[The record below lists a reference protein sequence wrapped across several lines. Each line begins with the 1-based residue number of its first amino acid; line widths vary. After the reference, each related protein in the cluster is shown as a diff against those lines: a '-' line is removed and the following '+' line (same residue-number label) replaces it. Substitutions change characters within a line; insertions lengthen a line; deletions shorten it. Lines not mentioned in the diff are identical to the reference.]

1 MKGFLVLAFLLSVR
15 EAEGL
20 GRTLADCEAVA
31 AKFKNTCDTSA
42 GALANVAG
50 HAGTPVTCDGVAV
63 SCAGTFD
70 TSTQKCTWNRKMCA
84 TCTEV
89 NGVVRIRVQSNGL
102 PLSCYAS
109 PRVKP
114 LDQDNDFEVDFNPPA
129 VQQVSPETQSEVNDQ
144 VCDIQAH
151 RDVPAESKFTLK
163 GSSNMNVVAGI
174 ALDGVAYMNHMSALG
189 VDPFYPSVYGQ
200 VFNPAQAVE
209 KVDLCLGHPQAAGIY
224 HYHSLSPCIADPTSQ
239 SVNPCNAQNGCND
252 FAEHS
257 VTGYKRELMV
267 IGIAKDGHVMY
278 GPYLSNGEEAG
289 QAGLDV
295 CNGAVGLADCDDS
308 YAYFA
313 TKTFPYLAGCFG
325 SGNRP
330 QFTPQCSDN
339 APTSYKEL
347 TLSCGAKNTSS
358 APATGTPPVTPSTDT
373 PATGTPPTTPSTDA
387 PATGAPPVTPSTNAP
402 PATGTPPNMM
412 IFMPDDYLFL
422 WDEAPP
428 GDAIAVMPPT
438 PNMDRVRREGAV
450 FQRAYT
456 AGPKCAPSRFSLL
469 TGRYSSRGNFA
480 RMVTT
485 NQMADDPSWDGRVN
499 VDVPTAKMSGT
510 DLTDNLPTLL
520 AEKGYATIH
529 SGKWH
534 LFATNKD
541 DDYLADYASL
551 VTDIK
556 KCGFTDVASAY
567 VSNMI
572 NYAEDGKGNTWT
584 HNYEWM
590 VNTSLTAVGAAVA
603 EKKPFFLYMTPTGP
617 HAPKHEAAL
626 FDFSDKQTPAGL
638 LDASP
643 LTTMRSRQDLWD
655 AASNLTQGDSLDLV
669 AGHMWVD
676 DALGAMLQGFADLNV
691 LDNTIVVICMDHG
704 IEGKSTVSETGTRI
718 MQAVRY
724 PPAVPAESVV
734 ESVVANTDTS
744 TSLLALA
751 GLGAATYTVDG
762 TSWSDEVSGKGAST
776 TTQPKVMEM
785 LGTRA
790 VVAGSF
796 KYYDDG
802 EGVKQL
808 YDLAADPTEAD
819 DLAADADYL
828 KTLVRM
834 IQYMDCHDSDTSA
847 LDNAE
852 PCTLSD
858 IDNDFGGSGSGK
870 DNNGHHN
877 GQKTPTPQPTT
888 ASLTTAPLPP
898 ATITAAPDSAFDTP
912 APNSSIG
919 NVTDT
924 EGGETLIEEFPYWA
938 FILGGG
944 GFLAVAVGAWCYIK
958 RSDDEDDDY
967 EIAYMDCDESIEK
980 LDKLEMS
987 TVA

>member
-1 MKGFLVLAFLLSVR
+1 MKGFLVLAVLWSVR

-114 LDQDNDFEVDFNPPA
+114 VDQDNDFEVNFNPPA

-151 RDVPAESKFTLK
+151 STVPSASHFTLK
-163 GSSNMNVVAGI
+163 GSSSMRVVAGI
-174 ALDGVAYMNHMSALG
+174 ALDGVAYMNHMSAFG

-200 VFNPAQAVE
+200 VSDPAQAVE

-239 SVNPCNAQNGCND
+239 SVNPCNAKNGCND

-347 TLSCGAKNTSS
+347 TLSCGAKNTS
-358 APATGTPPVTPSTDT
+358 TDA
-373 PATGTPPTTPSTDA
+373 PATGTPPTTPSTD
-387 PATGAPPVTPSTNAP
+387 AP

-438 PNMDRVRREGAV
+438 PNMDRVKREGAV

-469 TGRYSSRGNFA
+469 TGRYSSRGEFA
-480 RMVTT
+480 KGIAVRKQT
-485 NQMADDPSWDGRVN
+485 DSWDGRVN
-499 VDVPTAKMSGT
+499 VDVPTTKLSGT

-520 AEKGYATIH
+520 AGKGYATIH

-541 DDYLADYASL
+541 DDYLADYTSL

-655 AASNLTQGDSLDLV
+655 AASKLTSGTVLDRV

-808 YDLAADPTEAD
+808 YDLAADPTEAQD
-819 DLAADADYL
+819 VSSSQATKLAEMQ
-828 KTLVRM
+828 V
-834 IQYMDCHDSDTSA
+834 YMQCHLDSTNAKDTSKS
-847 LDNAE
+847 
-852 PCTLSD
+852 CTAATIVNVFS
-858 IDNDFGGSGSGK
+858 SA
-870 DNNGHHN
+870 
-877 GQKTPTPQPTT
+877 TPTPGAPTNEPPST
-888 ASLTTAPLPP
+888 LPP
-898 ATITAAPDSAFDTP
+898 PSTEPGTNTPLMTFEPYKGTGATSAPHIALLFAS
-912 APNSSIG
+912 
-919 NVTDT
+919 
-924 EGGETLIEEFPYWA
+924 
-938 FILGGG
+938 
-944 GFLAVAVGAWCYIK
+944 VAVQLLFLCASVQGQ
-958 RSDDEDDDY
+958 
-967 EIAYMDCDESIEK
+967 
-980 LDKLEMS
+980 
-987 TVA
+987 